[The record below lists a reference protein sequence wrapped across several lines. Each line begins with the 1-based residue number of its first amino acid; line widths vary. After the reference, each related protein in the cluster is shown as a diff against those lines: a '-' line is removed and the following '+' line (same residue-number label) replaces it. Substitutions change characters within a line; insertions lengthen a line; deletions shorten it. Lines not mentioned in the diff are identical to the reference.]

1 MSGHYRPDEPYLVG
15 TPRVAATGSTAPQAP
30 APALTDA
37 EVIARRHPPTK
48 IVEPTITGPWH
59 LDVGVRSYAIPE
71 FSSVAHHE
79 HEAIAYVRTPAGGIH
94 VLTEHGELT
103 RVSPVLLAEI
113 RRTHFQ
119 T

>member
-1 MSGHYRPDEPYLVG
+1 MSGHYRPDAPSILG
-15 TPRVAATGSTAPQAP
+15 TPPIASARRTTAQEP
-30 APALTDA
+30 APALSEA
-37 EVIARRHPPTK
+37 EAIARRHPPTNV
-48 IVEPTITGPWH
+48 VEPTITGPWY

-94 VLTEHGELT
+94 VLTEHGELS
-103 RVSPVLLAEI
+103 RVSPVLLEAI
-113 RRTHFQ
+113 RRAHFQ

>member
-1 MSGHYRPDEPYLVG
+1 MSGHYRPDEPYLIGVPASP
-15 TPRVAATGSTAPQAP
+15 TARTAPQAP
-30 APALTDA
+30 APALSDA
-37 EVIARRHPPTK
+37 EAIARRHPSTK

-59 LDVGVRSYAIPE
+59 LDVGIRSYAIPE

-94 VLTEHGELT
+94 VLTERGELT